1 MILYIY
7 IRRNFMAMQKV
18 YRNLN
23 YFWGKNITSPILIF
37 REEVWQYLKDFKQKF
52 GKRKMENIYTT
63 PEVLSELFG
72 EFLDNPKMEEYFLD
86 WMERNSKRFLTK
98 QIKLEIKNKEFV
110 IKPY

>member
-1 MILYIY
+1 
-7 IRRNFMAMQKV
+7 
-18 YRNLN
+18 
-23 YFWGKNITSPILIF
+23 
-37 REEVWQYLKDFKQKF
+37 
-52 GKRKMENIYTT
+52 MENIYTT